1 MSPLIATEPVLT
13 LRKARA
19 LDKDFVYERS
29 LPVPRYQLCDE
40 KQ

>member
-1 MSPLIATEPVLT
+1 MSPSIVPEPVLT
-13 LRKARA
+13 LGTARA

-29 LPVPRYQLCDE
+29 LLVPRYQLCDE